1 MTRAR
6 ALKRSREAERRL
18 AKIVG
23 GKRNPSTG
31 ILNTPDVETETHA
44 FELKSWQ
51 SLPDWLHEAM
61 EQAHRCA
68 AHVSK
73 QPVLVLEARRPG
85 GQNVRYYVQEESE
98 WLKDR
103 KEAESSTT
111 RTPPDQGDRSNRQSL
126 FLA

>member
-1 MTRAR
+1 MTVSKQRIIA
-6 ALKRSREAERRL
+6 RSRDAERRL
-18 AKIVG
+18 AKVVG

-31 ILNTPDVETETHA
+31 IVNTPDVETETRA

-68 AHVSK
+68 AHVDK

-85 GQNVRYYVQEESE
+85 GQNVRYYIQEESE
-98 WLKDR
+98 WLKN
-103 KEAESSTT
+103 K
-111 RTPPDQGDRSNRQSL
+111 
-126 FLA
+126 